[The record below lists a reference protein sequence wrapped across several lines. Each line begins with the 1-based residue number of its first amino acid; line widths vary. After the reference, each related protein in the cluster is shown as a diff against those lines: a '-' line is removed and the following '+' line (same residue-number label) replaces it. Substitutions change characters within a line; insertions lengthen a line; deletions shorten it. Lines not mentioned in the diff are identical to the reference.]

1 MNVRVDR
8 LAISCS
14 SNRPNDPLEVLCVS
28 LADRNSRSQQ
38 LLLGLWS
45 SSRQSHSRAPDFANE
60 HSTPAVV
67 TASRCRRSLLSSR
80 GAQLQQVSSC
90 PGQPLPSSCF
100 RSNQLHV
107 PCCPK
112 VHSVQAQTFAEFL
125 QQKKQALRLAGFRQ
139 YRYYDVCRMNS
150 RLRTAVEGLPS
161 STGLSF
167 SCQSS
172 QHSSLEQER
181 ERGGVPCKHQLR
193 DSSENHPRV
202 SAIRMPEHHYKL
214 NVKA

>member
-1 MNVRVDR
+1 M
-8 LAISCS
+8 
-14 SNRPNDPLEVLCVS
+14 
-28 LADRNSRSQQ
+28 
-38 LLLGLWS
+38 WS
-45 SSRQSHSRAPDFANE
+45 PSRQSHSSAPDFANE
-60 HSTPAVV
+60 HSTPAFVAA
-67 TASRCRRSLLSSR
+67 TRHRRSLSILS
-80 GAQLQQVSSC
+80 GCALQQVSSC

-107 PCCPK
+107 PCRPK

-167 SCQSS
+167 SRQSS

-181 ERGGVPCKHQLR
+181 ERGGEGVPCKHQLTGTPQR
-193 DSSENHPRV
+193 SIPGFPAS
-202 SAIRMPEHHYKL
+202 RMPDHHYKL
-214 NVKA
+214 TVKAEFRHSAQRTAGSNSRLLRKRKRGCGTR